1 MGLLGYHIIA
11 LRKNSGVSVE
21 ELSEA
26 TGVGITTIKN
36 IETGYLVSP
45 DIKILEKFA
54 QIFSVTI
61 EELLNSCSPMVK
73 ERSKM
78 VHVAEYISCKKPFL
92 EPGLIVDTVFIDRDE
107 LRGYEYV
114 GIRMQ
119 DDAMIG
125 SHICKGD
132 SVIIRLGEAVKNGD
146 SALCVFNGTDSIIR
160 RIYTDGNSV
169 VLKADNSS
177 GLYPDIRLD
186 KEKDNFRIL
195 GKVVKWMHSV
205 KEND

>member
-1 MGLLGYHIIA
+1 MGLLGYHIRS
-11 LRKNSGVSVE
+11 LRKNAGVSIE

-26 TGVGITTIKN
+26 SGVGITTIKN
-36 IETGYLVSP
+36 IETGYVVSP
-45 DIKILEKFA
+45 DISILEKFA
-54 QIFSVTI
+54 QIFSVSV
-61 EELLNSCSPMVK
+61 EELLNSYSPMIE

-78 VHVAEYISCKKPFL
+78 VHVAEYISCEKPFL
-92 EPGLIVDTVFIDRDE
+92 EPELIVDTVFLDRDE
-107 LRGYEYV
+107 ARGYEYV

-119 DDAMIG
+119 DDSMID
-125 SHICKGD
+125 SHICCGD
-132 SVIIRLGEAVKNGD
+132 SVIIRLGETIKNGD
-146 SALCVFNGTDSIIR
+146 KAVCVFNGTDSIIR
-160 RIYTDGNSV
+160 KVYTDGNNV
-169 VLKADNSS
+169 VLKANNHN